1 MELAQILAE
10 LPEDC
15 LYAAEQ
21 DLWLR
26 PEGDEV
32 VVGAV
37 RFVVAHGD
45 FMLFYPRPCEIPVM
59 RERSLGVMETAKTA
73 VAITCP
79 ISCTIVE
86 TNQAAQQNI
95 DVVTQD
101 PYGAGWLY
109 RLKPMAWQDESMFL
123 MGVKEYRAQ
132 ALDCEVEIHLTS
144 SAVRWAFE
152 GVAAAAVS
160 DQRGEQTILSYLQRC
175 HAMGIKIYMC
185 GMALAEHHQG
195 EPIIGEITGQTGA
208 TSVMAQ
214 LQRDDTRVLVF

>member
-79 ISCTIVE
+79 ISCTIIE

-95 DVVTQD
+95 DVVYREWLSAHHHERLRPVEQRHEELPPID
-101 PYGAGWLY
+101 P
-109 RLKPMAWQDESMFL
+109 QN
-123 MGVKEYRAQ
+123 
-132 ALDCEVEIHLTS
+132 
-144 SAVRWAFE
+144 
-152 GVAAAAVS
+152 VS
-160 DQRGEQTILSYLQRC
+160 Y
-175 HAMGIKIYMC
+175 
-185 GMALAEHHQG
+185 
-195 EPIIGEITGQTGA
+195 
-208 TSVMAQ
+208 
-214 LQRDDTRVLVF
+214 

>member
-26 PEGDEV
+26 PEADEV

-45 FMLFYPRPCEIPVM
+45 FMLFYPRPCEI
-59 RERSLGVMETAKTA
+59 
-73 VAITCP
+73 
-79 ISCTIVE
+79 
-86 TNQAAQQNI
+86 
-95 DVVTQD
+95 DVVIQD

-123 MGVKEYRAQ
+123 MGVKEYRDWLSAHHHER
-132 ALDCEVEIHLTS
+132 LRPVEQRHEELPPIDPQN
-144 SAVRWAFE
+144 
-152 GVAAAAVS
+152 VS
-160 DQRGEQTILSYLQRC
+160 Y
-175 HAMGIKIYMC
+175 
-185 GMALAEHHQG
+185 
-195 EPIIGEITGQTGA
+195 
-208 TSVMAQ
+208 
-214 LQRDDTRVLVF
+214 

>member
-1 MELAQILAE
+1 MEGCRGPVVRSDFKSDRGCQQSLVGSTPIPFRQHHRERLMELAQILAE

-26 PEGDEV
+26 PEADEV

-79 ISCTIVE
+79 ISCTIIE

-95 DVVTQD
+95 DVVIQD

-123 MGVKEYRAQ
+123 MGVKEYRDWLSAHHHER
-132 ALDCEVEIHLTS
+132 LRPVEQRHEELPPIDPQN
-144 SAVRWAFE
+144 
-152 GVAAAAVS
+152 VS
-160 DQRGEQTILSYLQRC
+160 Y
-175 HAMGIKIYMC
+175 
-185 GMALAEHHQG
+185 
-195 EPIIGEITGQTGA
+195 
-208 TSVMAQ
+208 
-214 LQRDDTRVLVF
+214 